1 MSRIKEYHINNLTKE
16 EIEMVRNMS
25 VIHEEVE
32 FVESQIDEIRKKIIT
47 LKTETP
53 KTVDNKLKI
62 QKLQQELDSI
72 ING

>member
-32 FVESQIDEIRKKIIT
+32 FVESQIDEIRNKIIS
-47 LKTETP
+47 LKIETP